1 MNLLRRLLEIG
12 VFDGVRVGSPS
23 VLFGGTLSAHTC
35 LRRVVPDLARD
46 LPEAFSVTI
55 RGDRDRSSF
64 VASGRKDENIRWAG
78 LPENRKRGRAGSKA
92 EFGVRQRSGLC
103 GQVEGTAQCAL

>member
-12 VFDGVRVGSPS
+12 VFDGVWVGSPS

-35 LRRVVPDLARD
+35 LRRVVPDLTRD

-78 LPENRKRGRAGSKA
+78 LPENRKRGRGGSKA
-92 EFGVRQRSGLC
+92 EFGVCQRPSLC

>member
-1 MNLLRRLLEIG
+1 MNLLRRLLEFG
-12 VFDGVRVGSPS
+12 CFDGVRVGSPS

-35 LRRVVPDLARD
+35 LLRVVPDLTRD

-64 VASGRKDENIRWAG
+64 VASGRKDKNIRWDG
-78 LPENRKRGRAGSKA
+78 LPENRRRERAGSKA
-92 EFGVRQRSGLC
+92 EFGVYQRSSLC